1 MTKLVNRMIT
11 EREPGD
17 IVAEVLMTLSVD
29 PETVFWLL
37 EGITDIKFFRPRL
50 KPGLCLID
58 ATGKYKLIR
67 AMSVF
72 NSDPRF
78 SDLNLLGIVDND
90 YDWLTNYQPPDNVI
104 STEPRD
110 LEGLMLRANSIA
122 CVLAEYARPAL
133 VESFEAN
140 GISVID
146 AVVQR
151 ALFFGKIRAVN
162 NIHNRVCLKRFKPI
176 SFFRDDW
183 SYDQESALIRA
194 VQLGVGESVAFL
206 RNEMQKLP
214 IVDDWYYVR
223 GHDAIDIL
231 CGGLKSIFGD
241 GRSVGA
247 ITIEPVLRQSLSDAD
262 FAKSKVYT
270 EVNSWHVSRGMDS
283 PYTYQ
288 AS

>member
-1 MTKLVNRMIT
+1 MIT
-11 EREPGD
+11 DREPGD
-17 IVAEVLMTLSVD
+17 IVAEVLMTISVD
-29 PETVFWLL
+29 PEAVFWLL
-37 EGITDIKFFRPRL
+37 EGVTDLKFFRPRV

-58 ATGKYKLIR
+58 STGKYKLIR
-67 AMSVF
+67 AMDVF

-78 SDLNLLGIVDND
+78 SDLNMLGIVDND
-90 YDWLTNYQPPDNVI
+90 YDWLTKYQLPKNVI

-122 CVLAEYARPAL
+122 CVLAEYAQPAL
-133 VESFEAN
+133 VERFEAN
-140 GISVID
+140 GTSIVD

-162 NIHNRVCLKRFKPI
+162 NIHKRVCLKKFKPI
-176 SFFRDDW
+176 SFFGADW
-183 SYDQESALIRA
+183 SYDQESALARA
-194 VQLGVGESVAFL
+194 VQLGVGESVDFL
-206 RNEMQKLP
+206 RSEMQRLP
-214 IVDDWYYVR
+214 DVNDWYYVR

-247 ITIEPVLRQSLSDAD
+247 NAIEPLLRQSLSDAE
-262 FAKSKVYT
+262 FARSKIYT
-270 EVNSWHVSRGMDS
+270 EVNSWHVSRGIET

-288 AS
+288 VS